1 MRSRAVREGSV
12 GLLTLLGLSL
22 FGAVAFWVQ
31 GLRLDHRGYQLRV
44 EFPDASGMQPGTPV
58 RYRGVKVG
66 RVTNIKPTSN
76 LVEVQLEIDSS
87 DLVIPRDVMIRS
99 IQSGLLSDNF
109 VDIIPKSPLLEE
121 MKEVNPLSSDCPE
134 TVICDDTTLSG
145 ESGVSLERLMAS
157 LVEFSELYTNPEL
170 FQNLN
175 QAAARTALAADE
187 VSKVSIKMTELVEIA
202 RTELGSVSN
211 SVDQGIGSFSTE
223 LSSISATL
231 QNSTNEVTRA
241 TIESANSVQRA
252 ANEVSTISNEV
263 QILIASNRSSLSTT
277 LNNIE
282 SITGELSSTV
292 ASLNPILNQIQQ
304 GQLLNNLEVLSANAA
319 EASGNLLDLSK
330 AVNDPETLILL
341 QQTLDSAR
349 TTLQNVEKLTSD
361 VDDLIGDP
369 KVRENLREII
379 NGLGNILAYTDQL
392 EQQTKVA
399 KTLAP
404 LSEILEYSEA
414 IALEQNLSKIDE
426 KPLSPQ

>member
-1 MRSRAVREGSV
+1 
-12 GLLTLLGLSL
+12 
-22 FGAVAFWVQ
+22 
-31 GLRLDHRGYQLRV
+31 
-44 EFPDASGMQPGTPV
+44 
-58 RYRGVKVG
+58 
-66 RVTNIKPTSN
+66 
-76 LVEVQLEIDSS
+76 
-87 DLVIPRDVMIRS
+87 
-99 IQSGLLSDNF
+99 
-109 VDIIPKSPLLEE
+109 
-121 MKEVNPLSSDCPE
+121 
-134 TVICDDTTLSG
+134 VICDDTTLSG